1 MCNMKICPKC
11 HKVLTDDAI
20 VCKHC
25 HANLRQPAPATSSWS
40 LTLSIAGLCM
50 VLFSPL
56 VGWAALPFM
65 GIGATLAIVSIVRA
79 VAEKRDAPIWIAIV
93 TLGICLLAVIP
104 AIIAIFA

>member
-1 MCNMKICPKC
+1 MKICPKC
-11 HKVLTDDAI
+11 RKVLTDDAI

-56 VGWAALPFM
+56 VGWADLPFM
-65 GIGATLAIVSIVRA
+65 AIGAMLAIVSIVRA
-79 VAEKRDAPIWIAIV
+79 VAEKRDAPIWCAIV
-93 TLGICLLAVIP
+93 ALGVCILA
-104 AIIAIFA
+104 AIVAFVP

>member
-1 MCNMKICPKC
+1 MKLCPICR
-11 HKVLTDDAI
+11 KVNVDDAI

-40 LTLSIAGLCM
+40 LTLSIAGLCL

-56 VGWAALPFM
+56 VGVLAALPFM

-104 AIIAIFA
+104 AIIAIIA

>member
-11 HKVLTDDAI
+11 RKVLTDDAA

-25 HANLRQPAPATSSWS
+25 QANLRQPAPAATSWS

-56 VGWAALPFM
+56 VGWASLPFM
-65 GIGATLAIVSIVRA
+65 AIGAMLAIVSIVRA
-79 VAEKRDAPIWIAIV
+79 VAEKRDAAIWIAIV
-93 TLGICLLAVIP
+93 TLGICLIAVIP
-104 AIIAIFA
+104 DIIAIFA